1 MSQDSILSI
10 LKEYWGY
17 DGFRLQQEQIIS
29 SVVAGH
35 DTLGLLPTG
44 GGKSITYQVSGL
56 ARGGLTLVITPL
68 IALMEDQVNALLHR
82 GIRATVLH
90 SGLTPN
96 EVSIRLNNAVLG
108 IYSFLYLSPERL
120 QTVSFLEYLPQLNI
134 RLIAV
139 DEAHCISQW
148 GHDFRPPYR
157 KIAMLRE
164 LLPNVP
170 ILAVTA
176 TATPLVVKDIISN
189 LELRTPKVYSAS
201 FKRPGLQYAVIEEE
215 RQEQRAIHIL
225 QKINGSAI
233 LYIRTRLGTELV
245 AGALREAGISALAY
259 NAGLSASERQKR
271 QEAWMQG
278 KVRVMVAT
286 NAFGMGIDKND
297 VRLILHFGIPPSLEE
312 YYQEAGRGG
321 RDGKGALALLLFN
334 EANIEAGWMSLKAQ
348 RFQREEIER
357 FYQNLRDYCAYIE
370 RIPDGDETPFYI
382 HDFASRFH
390 WETERIYALLL
401 FLQRCEK
408 LTFRVPNSA
417 EFALCIIE
425 RRETIDA
432 LRRTQPQIDALFQ
445 YFYAQFEGITAYHYL
460 IPFQRM
466 ERSELRIATGA
477 LHELLTR
484 LHNAG
489 YVHYVDLRDAI
500 YLQLGATNDTP
511 FEFDYAYWETV
522 QRLKEERY
530 EKMLA
535 YVNSQ
540 GVCREVLL
548 RQYFGEQL
556 TEPSDSCGRCD
567 VCLQVGK

>member
-1 MSQDSILSI
+1 MNQDALLSI
-10 LKEYWGY
+10 LKKYWGY

-68 IALMEDQVNALLHR
+68 IALMEDQVSALLRR
-82 GIRATVLH
+82 GIRATALH
-90 SGLTPN
+90 SGLSTR
-96 EVSIRLNNAVLG
+96 EVALRLDNATLG
-108 IYSFLYLSPERL
+108 VYSFLYLSPERL
-120 QTVSFLEYLPQLNI
+120 QTSAFLEYLPHLNI

-157 KIAMLRE
+157 KIATLRQ
-164 LLPNVP
+164 LLPEIP

-176 TATPLVVKDIISN
+176 TATPRVLEDITTN
-189 LELRTPKVYSAS
+189 LALRAPNVYTSS
-201 FKRPGLQYAVIEEE
+201 FARPGLQYAVLKEEK
-215 RQEQRAIHIL
+215 QNLRALHIL
-225 QKINGSAI
+225 QQSEGPAI
-233 LYIRTRLGTELV
+233 IYIRTRLGTELV

-259 NAGLSASERQKR
+259 NAGLPASERQKR

-286 NAFGMGIDKND
+286 NAFGMGIDKDD

-357 FYQNLRDYCAYIE
+357 FYQNLRDYCAYVE
-370 RIPDGDETPFYI
+370 RIPNGDETPFYI

-390 WETERIYALLL
+390 WETKRIYVLLL

-445 YFYAQFEGITAYHYL
+445 YFYAQFEGITAYHHL

-500 YLQLGATNDTP
+500 YLQLRATNDTP

-540 GVCREVLL
+540 GVCREAFL
-548 RQYFGEQL
+548 RTYFGEEL
-556 TEPSDSCGRCD
+556 SEAECHCERCD
-567 VCLQVGK
+567 VCLHIK

>member
-68 IALMEDQVNALLHR
+68 IALMEDQVSALQRREIH
-82 GIRATVLH
+82 ATVLH
-90 SGLTPN
+90 SGLTN
-96 EVSIRLNNAVLG
+96 REVALRFDNATLDA
-108 IYSFLYLSPERL
+108 YSFLYLSPERL
-120 QTVSFLEYLPQLNI
+120 QTSTFLEYLPHLNI

-157 KIAMLRE
+157 KIATLRQA
-164 LLPNVP
+164 LPEVP

-176 TATPLVVKDIISN
+176 TATPRVLEDITTN
-189 LELRTPKVYSAS
+189 LALRAPNVYTSS
-201 FKRPGLQYAVIEEE
+201 FARPGLQYAALKEEK
-215 RQEQRAIHIL
+215 QNLRALHVL
-225 QKINGSAI
+225 QQSEGPAI
-233 LYIRTRLGTELV
+233 IYIRTRLQTEIV
-245 AGALREAGISALAY
+245 AGALSKEGISALAY
-259 NAGLSASERQKR
+259 NAGLPTAERQRR

-286 NAFGMGIDKND
+286 NAFGMGIDKDD
-297 VRLILHFGIPPSLEE
+297 VRTIIHFGLPPSLEE

-321 RDGKGALALLLFN
+321 RDGKGALALLLYN
-334 EANIEAGWMSLKAQ
+334 EANIEAGWRSLEAQ
-348 RFQREEIER
+348 RLHREEIER
-357 FYQNLRDYCAYIE
+357 FYQNLRDYCAYAE
-370 RIPDGDETPFYI
+370 RIPGADETPFYI
-382 HDFASRFH
+382 HEFASRFH
-390 WETERIYALLL
+390 WETERVYALLL

-417 EFALCIIE
+417 EFALCIVE
-425 RRETIDA
+425 KRETIEA

-445 YFYAQFEGITAYHYL
+445 YLYAQFEGITAYHHL
-460 IPFQRM
+460 IPFQRI
-466 ERSELRIATGA
+466 ERSELRIATEA

-489 YVHYVDLRDAI
+489 YVHYVNLRNAI

-511 FEFDYAYWETV
+511 FEFDYAYWEEV

-548 RQYFGEQL
+548 RRYFGEQL
-556 TEPSDSCGRCD
+556 TEPADSCGRCD

>member
-1 MSQDSILSI
+1 MRQDSILSI

-29 SVVAGH
+29 SVVAGQ

-96 EVSIRLNNAVLG
+96 EVSIRLNNAMLG

-157 KIAMLRE
+157 KIALLRE

-215 RQEQRAIHIL
+215 RKEQRAIHIL
-225 QKINGSAI
+225 QKIDGSAI

-245 AGALREAGISALAY
+245 AKALREAGISALAY
-259 NAGLSASERQKR
+259 NAGLPASERQKR
-271 QEAWMQG
+271 QEAWMLG

-297 VRLILHFGIPPSLEE
+297 VRLILHFGTPPSLEE

-321 RDGKGALALLLFN
+321 RDGKGALALLLYRK
-334 EANIEAGWMSLKAQ
+334 EEIETGWKQLQAQ
-348 RFQREEIER
+348 RFSEEEIMR
-357 FYQNLRDYCAYIE
+357 FYQNLRDYCAYAEHLPSTNETVFNVNEFTHRFTWEKE
-370 RIPDGDETPFYI
+370 RFN
-382 HDFASRFH
+382 S
-390 WETERIYALLL
+390 LLVL
-401 FLQRCEK
+401 LQQSEK
-408 LTFRVPNSA
+408 LTFRTPNSP
-417 EFALCIIE
+417 EFAIRIIE
-425 RRETIDA
+425 QREAIEV
-432 LRRTQPQIDALFQ
+432 LRRSDKQYNSLFQ
-445 YFYAQFEGITAYHYL
+445 YLLGKYEGITKHHHI
-460 IPFQRM
+460 IPYYRVLK
-466 ERSELRIATGA
+466 SELQIAPKE
-477 LHELLTR
+477 LHEILQR
-484 LHNAG
+484 LHNTG
-489 YVHYVDLRDAI
+489 YIHYMDLHGAL
-500 YLQLGATNDTP
+500 YLQLENATT
-511 FEFDYAYWETV
+511 FDFDFAYWKEV
-522 QRLKEERY
+522 HRLKEERY

-535 YVNSQ
+535 YINSH
-540 GVCREVLL
+540 GVCREAFL
-548 RQYFGEQL
+548 RTYFGETL
-556 TEPSDSCGRCD
+556 SEAECHCERCD
-567 VCLQVGK
+567 VCLHIK

>member
-90 SGLTPN
+90 SGLTPS
-96 EVSIRLNNAVLG
+96 EVSIRLNNAMLG

-120 QTVSFLEYLPQLNI
+120 QTSAFLEYLPHLNI

-157 KIAMLRE
+157 KIATLRQ
-164 LLPNVP
+164 LLPEIP

-176 TATPLVVKDIISN
+176 TATPRVLEDITTN
-189 LELRTPKVYSAS
+189 LALRAPNVYTSS
-201 FKRPGLQYAVIEEE
+201 FARPGLQYAVLEEE
-215 RQEQRAIHIL
+215 KQNLRALHIL
-225 QKINGSAI
+225 QQSEGPAI
-233 LYIRTRLGTELV
+233 IYIRTRLGTELV
-245 AGALREAGISALAY
+245 AGALRKAGISALAY

-321 RDGKGALALLLFN
+321 RDGKGALALLLYRK
-334 EANIEAGWMSLKAQ
+334 EEIETGWKQLQAQ
-348 RFQREEIER
+348 RFSEEEIKR
-357 FYQNLRDYCAYIE
+357 FYQNLRDYCAYAEHLPSTNETVFNVNEFTHRFTWEKE
-370 RIPDGDETPFYI
+370 RFN
-382 HDFASRFH
+382 S
-390 WETERIYALLL
+390 LLVL
-401 FLQRCEK
+401 LQQSEK
-408 LTFRVPNSA
+408 LTFRTPNSP
-417 EFALCIIE
+417 EFAIRIIE
-425 RRETIDA
+425 QREAIEA
-432 LRRTQPQIDALFQ
+432 LRRNDKLYNSLFQ
-445 YFYAQFEGITAYHYL
+445 YLLGKYEGITKHHHI
-460 IPFQRM
+460 IPYYRVLK
-466 ERSELRIATGA
+466 SELQIAPKE
-477 LHELLTR
+477 LHEILQR
-484 LHNAG
+484 LHNTG
-489 YVHYVDLRDAI
+489 YIHYMDLHGAL
-500 YLQLGATNDTP
+500 YLQLENATI
-511 FEFDYAYWETV
+511 FDFDFSYWREV

-540 GVCREVLL
+540 GVCREAFL
-548 RQYFGEQL
+548 RTYFGEELSEAEQHC
-556 TEPSDSCGRCD
+556 ERCD
-567 VCLQVGK
+567 VCLHIK

>member
-90 SGLTPN
+90 SGLAPN

-201 FKRPGLQYAVIEEE
+201 FKRPGLQYAVLKEEK
-215 RQEQRAIHIL
+215 QNLRALHIL
-225 QKINGSAI
+225 QQSEGSAI
-233 LYIRTRLGTELV
+233 IYIRTRLGTELV

-259 NAGLSASERQKR
+259 NAGLPASERQKR

-321 RDGKGALALLLFN
+321 RDGKGALALLLYRK
-334 EANIEAGWMSLKAQ
+334 EEIETGWKQLQAQ
-348 RFQREEIER
+348 RFSEEEIMR
-357 FYQNLRDYCAYIE
+357 FYQNLRDYCAYAEHLPSTNETVFNVNEFTHRFTWEKE
-370 RIPDGDETPFYI
+370 RFN
-382 HDFASRFH
+382 S
-390 WETERIYALLL
+390 LLVL
-401 FLQRCEK
+401 LQQSEK
-408 LTFRVPNSA
+408 LTFRTPNSP
-417 EFALCIIE
+417 EFAIRIIE
-425 RRETIDA
+425 QREAIEA
-432 LRRTQPQIDALFQ
+432 LRRNDKLYNSLFQ
-445 YFYAQFEGITAYHYL
+445 YLLGKYEGITKHHHI
-460 IPFQRM
+460 IPYYRVLK
-466 ERSELRIATGA
+466 SELQIAPKE
-477 LHELLTR
+477 LHEILQR
-484 LHNAG
+484 LHNTG
-489 YVHYVDLRDAI
+489 YIHYMDLHGAL
-500 YLQLGATNDTP
+500 YLQLENATT
-511 FEFDYAYWETV
+511 FDFDFSYWKEV
-522 QRLKEERY
+522 HRLKEERY

-535 YVNSQ
+535 YINSHEI
-540 GVCREVLL
+540 CREAFL
-548 RQYFGEQL
+548 RTYFGEELSEAEQH
-556 TEPSDSCGRCD
+556 CKRCD
-567 VCLQVGK
+567 VCLHIK

>member
-1 MSQDSILSI
+1 MNQDALLSI
-10 LKEYWGY
+10 LKKYWGY

-29 SVVAGH
+29 NVVAGH

-68 IALMEDQVNALLHR
+68 IALMEDQVSALLRR
-82 GIRATVLH
+82 GIRATALH
-90 SGLTPN
+90 SGLSTR
-96 EVSIRLNNAVLG
+96 EVALRLDNATLG
-108 IYSFLYLSPERL
+108 VYSFLYLSPERL
-120 QTVSFLEYLPQLNI
+120 QTSAFLEYLPHLNI

-157 KIAMLRE
+157 KIATLRQ
-164 LLPNVP
+164 LLPEIP

-176 TATPLVVKDIISN
+176 TATPRVLEDITTN
-189 LELRTPKVYSAS
+189 LALRAPNVYTSS
-201 FKRPGLQYAVIEEE
+201 FARPGLQYAVLKEEK
-215 RQEQRAIHIL
+215 QNLRALHIL
-225 QKINGSAI
+225 QQSEGPAI
-233 LYIRTRLGTELV
+233 IYIRTRLGTELV

-259 NAGLSASERQKR
+259 NAGLPASERQKR

-286 NAFGMGIDKND
+286 NAFGMGIDKDD

-357 FYQNLRDYCAYIE
+357 FYQNLRDYCAYVE
-370 RIPDGDETPFYI
+370 RIPNGDETPFYI

-390 WETERIYALLL
+390 WETKRIYVLLL

-445 YFYAQFEGITAYHYL
+445 YFYAQFEGITAYHHL

-535 YVNSQ
+535 YVNSH
-540 GVCREVLL
+540 GVCREAFL
-548 RQYFGEQL
+548 RTYFGEELSEAEQH
-556 TEPSDSCGRCD
+556 CKRCD
-567 VCLQVGK
+567 VCLHIK

>member
-1 MSQDSILSI
+1 
-10 LKEYWGY
+10 
-17 DGFRLQQEQIIS
+17 
-29 SVVAGH
+29 
-35 DTLGLLPTG
+35 
-44 GGKSITYQVSGL
+44 
-56 ARGGLTLVITPL
+56 
-68 IALMEDQVNALLHR
+68 
-82 GIRATVLH
+82 
-90 SGLTPN
+90 
-96 EVSIRLNNAVLG
+96 
-108 IYSFLYLSPERL
+108 
-120 QTVSFLEYLPQLNI
+120 
-134 RLIAV
+134 
-139 DEAHCISQW
+139 
-148 GHDFRPPYR
+148 
-157 KIAMLRE
+157 
-164 LLPNVP
+164 
-170 ILAVTA
+170 
-176 TATPLVVKDIISN
+176 
-189 LELRTPKVYSAS
+189 
-201 FKRPGLQYAVIEEE
+201 
-215 RQEQRAIHIL
+215 
-225 QKINGSAI
+225 
-233 LYIRTRLGTELV
+233 
-245 AGALREAGISALAY
+245 
-259 NAGLSASERQKR
+259 
-271 QEAWMQG
+271 MQG

-321 RDGKGALALLLFN
+321 RDGKGALALLLYRK
-334 EANIEAGWMSLKAQ
+334 EEIETGWKQLQAQ
-348 RFQREEIER
+348 RFSEEEIMR

-432 LRRTQPQIDALFQ
+432 LRRTQPQLDALFQ
-445 YFYAQFEGITAYHYL
+445 YFYAQFEGITAYHHL

-511 FEFDYAYWETV
+511 FEFDYGYWETV

-540 GVCREVLL
+540 GVCREAFL
-548 RQYFGEQL
+548 RTYFGEEL
-556 TEPSDSCGRCD
+556 SEAECHCERCD
-567 VCLQVGK
+567 VCLHIK

>member
-68 IALMEDQVNALLHR
+68 IALMEDQVSALLRR
-82 GIRATVLH
+82 GIRATTLH
-90 SGLTPN
+90 SGLSTR
-96 EVSIRLNNAVLG
+96 EVALRLDNATLG
-108 IYSFLYLSPERL
+108 VYSFLYLSPERL
-120 QTVSFLEYLPQLNI
+120 QTSAFLEYLPHLNI
-134 RLIAV
+134 RFIAV

-157 KIAMLRE
+157 KIATLRQ
-164 LLPNVP
+164 LLPEIP

-176 TATPLVVKDIISN
+176 TATPRVLEDITTN
-189 LELRTPKVYSAS
+189 LALRAPNVYTSS
-201 FKRPGLQYAVIEEE
+201 FARPGLQYAVLKEEK
-215 RQEQRAIHIL
+215 QNLRALHIL
-225 QKINGSAI
+225 QQSEGPAI
-233 LYIRTRLGTELV
+233 IYIRTRLGTELV

-259 NAGLSASERQKR
+259 NAGLPASERQKR

-321 RDGKGALALLLFN
+321 RDGKGALALLLYRK
-334 EANIEAGWMSLKAQ
+334 EEIETGWKQLQAQ
-348 RFQREEIER
+348 RFSEEEIMR

-432 LRRTQPQIDALFQ
+432 LRRTQPQLDALFQ
-445 YFYAQFEGITAYHYL
+445 YFYAQFEGITAYHHL

-511 FEFDYAYWETV
+511 FEFDYGYWETV

-540 GVCREVLL
+540 GVCREAFL
-548 RQYFGEQL
+548 RTYFGEEL
-556 TEPSDSCGRCD
+556 SEAECHCERCD
-567 VCLQVGK
+567 VCLHIK